1 MHYSPIN
8 FVFLQTNIK
17 KPKKTMKPRIMMI
30 SMKSNLR
37 TMRYIGLLLMFIF
50 CLTAQNMMAQRGKL
64 FNSDNQLSSNLAT
77 QVFQDSNGFIWI
89 ATRNGLNI
97 YDGYNFMVIRKNY
110 DNSDG
115 LNSNYINCITQDE
128 KGRIVLGTNK
138 SLLILNGKRFCNVP
152 MLDSRNKPINTYVTQ
167 VSRLHNGDI
176 AVVTSGYG
184 IMTKKTDANACY
196 TMKGE
201 VENLKYIHKIL
212 EDKQERLWIILEN
225 GKLLRKEKNGKLVSR
240 IMGTEQL
247 NTQDIRQDDKG
258 NLYLA
263 TKNDGI
269 YLLKAGSTIFTKIAG
284 IGNLPIDNIYI
295 SRDQRLFIGCDG
307 MGIFVYNPV
316 TGFLQNNPLFSREV
330 NLAKCKITSIIE
342 DLTGNIWVSM
352 LQKGVFMQSQAQCD
366 FNYMGY
372 RLGNRNVI
380 GENSITSLC
389 VNQGNQVWVGTDKDG
404 LYLFDIKTGSIKSHL
419 LSNITVLALCKDLKG
434 RTWVGTY
441 TNGIGLIDAGGS
453 FHPFSLGIGN
463 QTGIFDIQ
471 EDPQGNVW
479 FATMGKGLFRLSPDG
494 SIKQWKTQDGADNNL
509 KKNSIPNDYLVKLS
523 ISKDGKRVFVATS
536 VGLACYDQQK
546 NSWASTFGGVNCLNK
561 GSFSH
566 CVYSDSKNRVWF
578 GTEDG
583 AICYDPKKGYAH
595 PKIYNTELG
604 LSDNSVASIIED
616 YKGRIWIGT
625 TCGLNQVDT
634 EKGTINKY
642 FSDNG
647 LQSNEFSD
655 AAACTLWGGKML
667 VMGGTGGIN
676 WFDTDKVKQHPWQA
690 KVTISGLLVGNNPVY
705 PDMESGIYTI
715 TDKGAYNSD
724 KFSLSHEDNTF
735 TIQLSTLTY
744 NNVEQISYAYS
755 INGEDWRTIQSGMN
769 ELSFSHMPAGTYKF
783 RVKAI
788 CNGYETPVKEFSIIV
803 HPAWYASIWA
813 RLCYLLAFLG
823 LCLLYIKH
831 RKRKMEDQ
839 LILQQHIHAEEM
851 GEAKLKFFMNISH
864 EIRTPLTLILTPLF
878 TLIKEDKDAH
888 RQGIYDMMRKN
899 SERILHLINQMMD
912 LRKIDKGQ
920 MVMHMS
926 ETDMVAFIGDE
937 YKLFCQQAIA
947 KSIHFSFEHEDEALP
962 VWIDRDNFDKVLMNV
977 LSNAFKFTPAGGR
990 IRITLSHSPHHV
1002 RIAIKDSG
1010 KGIQEEKLET
1020 IFQRFYQSTTTSNDR
1035 NVGTGIGLD
1044 LTRSLVELH
1053 YGTITAANNK
1063 TLDEAD
1069 WKEGSQFLITLPL
1082 GNEHL
1087 KPEEMIDAPEPQTAE
1102 GIKELEE
1109 NMEEGNE
1116 ENAADTANDA
1126 EEDFKSKA
1134 KSTIA
1139 VVEDDEAIRN
1149 FLKTQLQETY
1159 NILTFCNGKEALPEI
1174 IKQKPSLV
1182 ISDIMMPEMDG
1193 NTLCTKI
1200 KNNVNTNHIP
1210 VILLTAMSR
1219 EEDQLTGLQSG
1230 ADAYVVKPFNM
1241 DILRRTI
1248 INLLNVRRTLKNKFM
1263 GNERQSDRQMAIEKD
1278 LSPKDQLMEQVMKVI
1293 NDNMDNEDLSVDMIA
1308 REVGLSRVHL
1318 HRRMKELTN
1327 QTPHAFI
1334 RNTRLQYAEKL
1345 LTHSNK
1351 TITDIMFSCGF
1362 SNPASFS
1369 TMFKNFY
1376 GSSPRDYMQ
1385 AHRKT

>member
-1 MHYSPIN
+1 
-8 FVFLQTNIK
+8 
-17 KPKKTMKPRIMMI
+17 MKPRIMMI

-37 TMRYIGLLLMFIF
+37 TMRNIGLLLMFIF
-50 CLTAQNMMAQRGKL
+50 CLTAQNIMAQRGKL
-64 FNSDNQLSSNLAT
+64 FNSDNQLSSSLAT

-89 ATRNGLNI
+89 ATRNGLNV
-97 YDGYNFMVIRKNY
+97 YDGYNFTVIRKTKE
-110 DNSDG
+110 DNRG
-115 LNSNYINCITQDE
+115 LSSNYINCITQDAQ
-128 KGRIVLGTNK
+128 GHILLGTNN
-138 SLLILNGKRFCNVP
+138 SLLLYNGKSFANIP
-152 MLDSRNKPINTYVTQ
+152 LLDSNNQPISTYVTQ
-167 VSRLHNGDI
+167 VYRLKNNDI

-184 IMTKKTDANACY
+184 IMVKKEDAEACY
-196 TMKGE
+196 AIKGE
-201 VENLKYIHKIL
+201 VENLKFIHKIL
-212 EDKQERLWIILEN
+212 EDKEGRLWIILEN
-225 GKLLRKEKNGKLVSR
+225 GKLFRADKKGKLTKQ
-240 IMGTEQL
+240 IPGTETL
-247 NTQDIRQDDKG
+247 EAQDIKQDRKG
-258 NLYLA
+258 NIYLA
-263 TKNDGI
+263 TKENGLYI
-269 YLLKAGSTIFTKIAG
+269 LKQGSTIFTKIPG
-284 IGNLPIDNIYI
+284 IANLPIDNIYI
-295 SRDQRLFIGCDG
+295 SRDQRIYIGCDG

-316 TGFLQNNPLFSREV
+316 TGITLDNPLFSRKI
-330 NLAKCKITSIIE
+330 NLAKTKVTSIIE
-342 DLTGNIWVSM
+342 DFTGNIWVSM
-352 LQKGVFMQSQAQCD
+352 MQKGVLMQPQTQCD
-366 FNYMGY
+366 FNYMGF

-380 GENSITSLC
+380 GENSVTSLC

-404 LYLFDIKTGSIKSHL
+404 LYLFDLKTGSINGHFF
-419 LSNITVLALCKDLKG
+419 NNTTVLALCKDQKG

-441 TNGIGLIDAGGS
+441 TDGIGFIDAGGS
-453 FHPFSLGIGN
+453 FHPFNLGFGKQI
-463 QTGIFDIQ
+463 GIFDIQ
-471 EDPQGNVW
+471 KDPQGNVW
-479 FATMGKGLFRLSPDG
+479 FATMGEGLFRLSPDG
-494 SIKQWKTQDGADNNL
+494 NIKQWKAQYGADNNL
-509 KKNSIPNDYLVKLS
+509 KKNSIPNDYLAKLS

-546 NSWASTFGGVNCLNK
+546 NSWTSTFGGVNCLNK
-561 GSFSH
+561 GCFSH

-583 AICYDPKKGYAH
+583 AICYDPKKGFAH

-642 FSDNG
+642 YSDNG

-655 AAACTLWGGKML
+655 AAACTIWGGKML

-690 KVTISGLLVGNNPVY
+690 KVTISGLLVGNKPVAR
-705 PDMESGIYTI
+705 DMESGIYTI
-715 TDKGAYNSD
+715 TDKGVYNSD
-724 KFSLSHEDNTF
+724 KFSLSYDDNTF

-755 INGEDWRTIQSGMN
+755 INDEDWRTIQPGLN

-813 RLCYLLAFLG
+813 KLCYLLAFLG

-839 LILQQHIHAEEM
+839 LVLQQHIHAEEM

-920 MVMHMS
+920 MVMRMS

-937 YKLFCQQAIA
+937 YKLFCQQAVA
-947 KSIHFSFEHEDEALP
+947 KSIQFTFEHEDEALP

-1020 IFQRFYQSTTTSNDR
+1020 IFQRFYQSTTSSNDR

-1053 YGTITAANNK
+1053 YGTITAANNR
-1063 TLDEAD
+1063 TLDETD

-1087 KPEEMIDAPEPQTAE
+1087 KPEEMTDAPEPQAAE
-1102 GIKELEE
+1102 DIKELEE
-1109 NMEEGNE
+1109 NIEEENE
-1116 ENAADTANDA
+1116 ENAANGT
-1126 EEDFKSKA
+1126 EEDFMSKV

-1139 VVEDDEAIRN
+1139 VVEDDEAIRD

-1174 IKQKPSLV
+1174 IKQKPDLV

-1193 NTLCTKI
+1193 NTLCTKL

-1230 ADAYVVKPFNM
+1230 ADAYVVKPFNI

-1248 INLLNVRRTLKNKFM
+1248 INLLNVRRTLKNKFT
-1263 GNERQSDRQMAIEKD
+1263 GSESQSDKQLAIEKD
-1278 LSPKDQLMEQVMKVI
+1278 QSPKDQLMEQVMKVI

-1345 LTHSNK
+1345 LSHSNK
-1351 TITDIMFSCGF
+1351 TISDIMFTCGF

-1369 TMFKNFY
+1369 TMFKNLY

-1385 AHRKT
+1385 AHRKF

>member
-1 MHYSPIN
+1 
-8 FVFLQTNIK
+8 
-17 KPKKTMKPRIMMI
+17 MKPRIMMI

-37 TMRYIGLLLMFIF
+37 TMRNIGLLLMFIF

-64 FNSDNQLSSNLAT
+64 FNSDNQLSSSLAT

-89 ATRNGLNI
+89 ATRNGLNV
-97 YDGYNFMVIRKNY
+97 YDGYNFTVIRKTKE
-110 DNSDG
+110 DNRG
-115 LNSNYINCITQDE
+115 LSSNYINCITQDAQ
-128 KGRIVLGTNK
+128 GHILLGTNN
-138 SLLILNGKRFCNVP
+138 SLLLYNGKSFANIP
-152 MLDSRNKPINTYVTQ
+152 LLDSNNQPISTYVTQ
-167 VSRLHNGDI
+167 VYRLKNNDI

-184 IMTKKTDANACY
+184 IMVKKEDAEACY
-196 TMKGE
+196 AIKGE
-201 VENLKYIHKIL
+201 VENLKFIHKIL
-212 EDKQERLWIILEN
+212 EDKEGRLWIILEN
-225 GKLLRKEKNGKLVSR
+225 GKLFRADKKGKLTKQ
-240 IMGTEQL
+240 IPGTETL
-247 NTQDIRQDDKG
+247 EAQDIKQDRKG
-258 NLYLA
+258 NIYLA
-263 TKNDGI
+263 TKENGLYI
-269 YLLKAGSTIFTKIAG
+269 LKQGSTVFTKIPG
-284 IGNLPIDNIYI
+284 IANLPIDNIYI
-295 SRDQRLFIGCDG
+295 SRDQRIYIGCDG

-316 TGFLQNNPLFSREV
+316 TGITLDNPLFSRKI
-330 NLAKCKITSIIE
+330 NLAKTKVTSIIE
-342 DLTGNIWVSM
+342 DFTGNIWVSM
-352 LQKGVFMQSQAQCD
+352 MQKGVLMQPQTQCD
-366 FNYMGY
+366 FNYMGF

-380 GENSITSLC
+380 GENSVTSLC

-404 LYLFDIKTGSIKSHL
+404 LYLFDLKTGSINGHFF
-419 LSNITVLALCKDLKG
+419 NNTTVLALCKDQKG

-441 TNGIGLIDAGGS
+441 TDGIGFIDAGGS
-453 FHPFSLGIGN
+453 FHPFNLGFGKQI
-463 QTGIFDIQ
+463 GIFDIQ
-471 EDPQGNVW
+471 KDTQGNVW
-479 FATMGKGLFRLSPDG
+479 FATMGEGLFRLSPDG
-494 SIKQWKTQDGADNNL
+494 SIKQWKSQYGADNNL
-509 KKNSIPNDYLVKLS
+509 KKNSIPNDYLAKLS

-536 VGLACYDQQK
+536 IGLACYDQQK
-546 NSWASTFGGVNCLNK
+546 NSWTSTFGGVNCLNK
-561 GSFSH
+561 GCFSH

-583 AICYDPKKGYAH
+583 AICYDPKKGFAH

-642 FSDNG
+642 YSDNG

-655 AAACTLWGGKML
+655 AAACTIWGGKML

-690 KVTISGLLVGNNPVY
+690 KVTISGLLVGNKPVY
-705 PDMESGIYTI
+705 RDMESGIYTI
-715 TDKGAYNSD
+715 TDKGVYNSD

-755 INGEDWRTIQSGMN
+755 INDEDWRTIQPGLN

-813 RLCYLLAFLG
+813 KFCYLLAFLW

-839 LILQQHIHAEEM
+839 LVLQQHIHAEEM

-926 ETDMVAFIGDE
+926 QTHMVAFIGDE
-937 YKLFCQQAIA
+937 YKLFCQQAVA
-947 KSIHFSFEHEDEALP
+947 KSIQFTFEHEDETLP

-1010 KGIQEEKLET
+1010 KGIQEDKLET
-1020 IFQRFYQSTTTSNDR
+1020 IFQRFYQSTTSSNDR

-1053 YGTITAANNK
+1053 YGTITAANNN

-1069 WKEGSQFLITLPL
+1069 WTEGSQFLITLPL
-1082 GNEHL
+1082 GNDHL
-1087 KPEEMIDAPEPQTAE
+1087 KPEEMTDAPEPQAAE
-1102 GIKELEE
+1102 EIKELEE
-1109 NMEEGNE
+1109 NIEEENE
-1116 ENAADTANDA
+1116 ENAANGT
-1126 EEDFKSKA
+1126 EEDFMSKV

-1139 VVEDDEAIRN
+1139 VVEDDEAIRD

-1174 IKQKPSLV
+1174 IKQKPDLV

-1193 NTLCTKI
+1193 NTLCTKL

-1230 ADAYVVKPFNM
+1230 ADAYVVKPFNI

-1248 INLLNVRRTLKNKFM
+1248 INLLNVRRTLKNKFT
-1263 GNERQSDRQMAIEKD
+1263 GSESQSDKQLAIEKD
-1278 LSPKDQLMEQVMKVI
+1278 QSPKDQLMEQVMKVI

-1345 LTHSNK
+1345 LSHSNK
-1351 TITDIMFSCGF
+1351 TISDIMFTCGF

-1369 TMFKNFY
+1369 TMFKNLY

-1385 AHRKT
+1385 AHRKL

>member
-1 MHYSPIN
+1 
-8 FVFLQTNIK
+8 
-17 KPKKTMKPRIMMI
+17 MKPRIMMI

-37 TMRYIGLLLMFIF
+37 TMRNIGLLLMFIF

-89 ATRNGLNI
+89 ATRNGLNV
-97 YDGYNFMVIRKNY
+97 YDGYNFMVIRKTKE
-110 DNSDG
+110 DNRG
-115 LNSNYINCITQDE
+115 LSSNYINCITQDAQ
-128 KGRIVLGTNK
+128 GHILLGTNN
-138 SLLILNGKRFCNVP
+138 SLLLYNGKSFANIP
-152 MLDSRNKPINTYVTQ
+152 LLDSNNQPISTYVTQ
-167 VSRLHNGDI
+167 VYRLKNNDI

-184 IMTKKTDANACY
+184 IMVKKEDAEACY
-196 TMKGE
+196 AIKGE
-201 VENLKYIHKIL
+201 VENLKFIHKIL
-212 EDKQERLWIILEN
+212 EDKEGRLWIILEN
-225 GKLLRKEKNGKLVSR
+225 GKLFRADKKGKLNKQ
-240 IMGTEQL
+240 IPGTETL
-247 NTQDIRQDDKG
+247 EAQDIKQDRKG
-258 NLYLA
+258 NIYLA
-263 TKNDGI
+263 TKENGLYI
-269 YLLKAGSTIFTKIAG
+269 LKQGSTIFTKIPG
-284 IGNLPIDNIYI
+284 IANLPIDNIYI
-295 SRDQRLFIGCDG
+295 SRDQRIYIGCDG

-316 TGFLQNNPLFSREV
+316 TGITLDNPLFSRKI
-330 NLAKCKITSIIE
+330 NLAKTKVTSIIE
-342 DLTGNIWVSM
+342 DFTGNIWVSM
-352 LQKGVFMQSQAQCD
+352 MQKGVLMQPQTQCD
-366 FNYMGY
+366 FNYMGF

-380 GENSITSLC
+380 GENSVTSLC

-404 LYLFDIKTGSIKSHL
+404 LYLFDLKTGSINGHFF
-419 LSNITVLALCKDLKG
+419 NNTTVLALCKDQKG

-441 TNGIGLIDAGGS
+441 TDGIGFIDAGGS
-453 FHPFSLGIGN
+453 FHPFNLGFGKQI
-463 QTGIFDIQ
+463 GIFDIQ
-471 EDPQGNVW
+471 KDPQGNVW
-479 FATMGKGLFRLSPDG
+479 FATMGEGLFRLSPDG
-494 SIKQWKTQDGADNNL
+494 NIKQWKAQYGADNNL
-509 KKNSIPNDYLVKLS
+509 KKNSIPNDYLAKLS

-546 NSWASTFGGVNCLNK
+546 NSWTSTFGGVNCLNK
-561 GSFSH
+561 GCFSH

-583 AICYDPKKGYAH
+583 AICYDPKKGFAH

-642 FSDNG
+642 YSDNG

-655 AAACTLWGGKML
+655 AAACTIWGGKML

-690 KVTISGLLVGNNPVY
+690 KVTISGLLVGNKPVAR
-705 PDMESGIYTI
+705 DMESGIYTI
-715 TDKGAYNSD
+715 TDKGVYNSD
-724 KFSLSHEDNTF
+724 KFSLSYDDNTF

-755 INGEDWRTIQSGMN
+755 INDEDWRTIQPGLN

-813 RLCYLLAFLG
+813 KLCYLLVFLG

-831 RKRKMEDQ
+831 RKRKIEDQ
-839 LILQQHIHAEEM
+839 LVLQQHIHAEEM

-926 ETDMVAFIGDE
+926 QTDMVAFISDE
-937 YKLFCQQAIA
+937 YKLFCQQAVA
-947 KSIHFSFEHEDEALP
+947 KSIQFTFEHEDEALP

-1020 IFQRFYQSTTTSNDR
+1020 IFQRFYQSTTSSNDR

-1053 YGTITAANNK
+1053 YGTITAANNN

-1087 KPEEMIDAPEPQTAE
+1087 KPEEMTDAPEPQAAE
-1102 GIKELEE
+1102 DIKELEE
-1109 NMEEGNE
+1109 NIEEENE
-1116 ENAADTANDA
+1116 ENAANGT
-1126 EEDFKSKA
+1126 EEDFMSKV

-1139 VVEDDEAIRN
+1139 VVEDDEAIRD

-1174 IKQKPSLV
+1174 IKQKPDLV

-1193 NTLCTKI
+1193 NTLCTKL

-1230 ADAYVVKPFNM
+1230 ADAYVVKPFNI

-1248 INLLNVRRTLKNKFM
+1248 INLLNVRRTLKNKFT
-1263 GNERQSDRQMAIEKD
+1263 GSESQSDKQLAIEKD
-1278 LSPKDQLMEQVMKVI
+1278 QSPKDQLMEQVMKVI

-1345 LTHSNK
+1345 LSHSNK
-1351 TITDIMFSCGF
+1351 TISDIMFTCGF

-1369 TMFKNFY
+1369 TMFKNLY

-1385 AHRKT
+1385 AHRKL

>member
-1 MHYSPIN
+1 
-8 FVFLQTNIK
+8 
-17 KPKKTMKPRIMMI
+17 MKPRIMMI

-37 TMRYIGLLLMFIF
+37 IEKFIGLLLMSFF
-50 CLTAQNMMAQRGKL
+50 CLTAQNMMAQRSKL
-64 FNSDNQLSSNLAT
+64 FNSDNQLSSSLAT

-89 ATRNGLNI
+89 ATRNGLNV
-97 YDGYNFMVIRKNY
+97 YDGYNFTVIRKTKE
-110 DNSDG
+110 DNRG
-115 LNSNYINCITQDE
+115 LSSNYINCITQDAQ
-128 KGRIVLGTNK
+128 GHILLGTNN
-138 SLLILNGKRFCNVP
+138 SLLLYNGKSFANIP
-152 MLDSRNKPINTYVTQ
+152 LLDSNNQPISTYVTQ
-167 VSRLHNGDI
+167 VYRLKNNDI

-184 IMTKKTDANACY
+184 IMVKKEDAEACY
-196 TMKGE
+196 AIKGE
-201 VENLKYIHKIL
+201 VENLKFIHKIL
-212 EDKQERLWIILEN
+212 EDKEERLWIILES
-225 GKLLRKEKNGKLVSR
+225 GKLYRADKKGKLTKQ
-240 IMGTEQL
+240 IPGTETL
-247 NTQDIRQDDKG
+247 EAQDIKQDAKG
-258 NLYLA
+258 NIYLA
-263 TKNDGI
+263 TKDNGLYI
-269 YLLKAGSTIFTKIAG
+269 LKQGSTVFTKIPG
-284 IGNLPIDNIYI
+284 ISNLPIDNIYI
-295 SRDQRLFIGCDG
+295 SRDQRIYIGCDG

-316 TGFLQNNPLFSREV
+316 TGITLDNPLFSRKI
-330 NLAKCKITSIIE
+330 NLAKTKVTSIIE
-342 DLTGNIWVSM
+342 DFTGNIWVSM
-352 LQKGVFMQSQAQCD
+352 MQKGVLMQPQTQCD
-366 FNYMGY
+366 FNYMGF

-380 GENSITSLC
+380 GENSVTSLC

-404 LYLFDIKTGSIKSHL
+404 LYLFDLKTGSINGHFFY
-419 LSNITVLALCKDLKG
+419 NTTVLALCKDQKG

-441 TNGIGLIDAGGS
+441 TDGIGFIDTGGS
-453 FHPFSLGIGN
+453 FHPFNLGFGKQI
-463 QTGIFDIQ
+463 GIFDIQ
-471 EDPQGNVW
+471 KDPQGNVW
-479 FATMGKGLFRLSPDG
+479 FATMGEGLFRLSLDG
-494 SIKQWKTQDGADNNL
+494 NIKQWKAQYGADNNL
-509 KKNSIPNDYLVKLS
+509 KKNSIPNDYLAKLS

-546 NSWASTFGGVNCLNK
+546 NSWTSTFGGVNCLNK
-561 GSFSH
+561 GCFSH

-583 AICYDPKKGYAH
+583 AICYDPKKGFAH

-642 FSDNG
+642 YSDNG

-690 KVTISGLLVGNNPVY
+690 KVTISGLLVGNKPVARN
-705 PDMESGIYTI
+705 MESGIYTI
-715 TDKGAYNSD
+715 TDKGVYNSD

-755 INGEDWRTIQSGMN
+755 INGEDWRTIQPGIN

-813 RLCYLLAFLG
+813 KFCYLLAFLG

-839 LILQQHIHAEEM
+839 LVLQQHIHAEEM

-926 ETDMVAFIGDE
+926 QTDMVAFISDE
-937 YKLFCQQAIA
+937 YKLFCQQAVA
-947 KSIHFSFEHEDEALP
+947 KSIQFTFEHEDEALP

-1010 KGIQEEKLET
+1010 KGIQEDKLET
-1020 IFQRFYQSTTTSNDR
+1020 IFQRFYQSTTSSNDR

-1053 YGTITAANNK
+1053 YGTITAANNN

-1087 KPEEMIDAPEPQTAE
+1087 KPEEMTDAPEPQAAE
-1102 GIKELEE
+1102 EIKELEE
-1109 NMEEGNE
+1109 NIEEGNE
-1116 ENAADTANDA
+1116 ENAGNGT
-1126 EEDFKSKA
+1126 EEEFMSKV

-1139 VVEDDEAIRN
+1139 VVEDDEAIRD

-1230 ADAYVVKPFNM
+1230 ADAYVVKPFNI

-1248 INLLNVRRTLKNKFM
+1248 INLLNVRRTLKNKFT
-1263 GNERQSDRQMAIEKD
+1263 GSESQSDKQLAIEKD
-1278 LSPKDQLMEQVMKVI
+1278 QSPKDQLMEQVMKVI

-1345 LTHSNK
+1345 LSHSNK
-1351 TITDIMFSCGF
+1351 TISDIMFTCGF

-1369 TMFKNFY
+1369 TMFKNLY

-1385 AHRKT
+1385 AHRKL

>member
-1 MHYSPIN
+1 
-8 FVFLQTNIK
+8 
-17 KPKKTMKPRIMMI
+17 MKPRIMMI

-37 TMRYIGLLLMFIF
+37 IEKFIGLLLMSFF
-50 CLTAQNMMAQRGKL
+50 CLTAQNMMAQRSKL
-64 FNSDNQLSSNLAT
+64 FNSDNQLSSSLAT

-89 ATRNGLNI
+89 ATRNGLNV
-97 YDGYNFMVIRKNY
+97 YDGYNFTVIRKTKE
-110 DNSDG
+110 DNRG
-115 LNSNYINCITQDE
+115 LSSNYINCITQDAQ
-128 KGRIVLGTNK
+128 GHILLGTNN
-138 SLLILNGKRFCNVP
+138 SLLLYNGKSFANIP
-152 MLDSRNKPINTYVTQ
+152 LLDSNNQPISTYVTQ
-167 VSRLHNGDI
+167 VYRLKNNDI

-184 IMTKKTDANACY
+184 IMVKKEDAEACY
-196 TMKGE
+196 AIKGE
-201 VENLKYIHKIL
+201 VENLKFIHKIL
-212 EDKQERLWIILEN
+212 EDKEERLWIILES
-225 GKLLRKEKNGKLVSR
+225 GKLYRADKKGKLTKQ
-240 IMGTEQL
+240 IPGTETL
-247 NTQDIRQDDKG
+247 EAQDIKQDAKG
-258 NLYLA
+258 NIYLA
-263 TKNDGI
+263 TKDNGLYI
-269 YLLKAGSTIFTKIAG
+269 LKQGSTVFTKIPG
-284 IGNLPIDNIYI
+284 ISNLPIDNIYI
-295 SRDQRLFIGCDG
+295 SRDQRIYIGCDG

-316 TGFLQNNPLFSREV
+316 TGITLDNPLFSRKI
-330 NLAKCKITSIIE
+330 NLAKTKVTSIIE
-342 DLTGNIWVSM
+342 DFTGNIWVSM
-352 LQKGVFMQSQAQCD
+352 MQKGVLMQPQTQCD
-366 FNYMGY
+366 FNYMGF

-380 GENSITSLC
+380 GENSVTSLC

-404 LYLFDIKTGSIKSHL
+404 LYLFDLKTGSINGHFFY
-419 LSNITVLALCKDLKG
+419 NTTVLALCKDQKG

-441 TNGIGLIDAGGS
+441 TDGIGFIDTGGGS
-453 FHPFSLGIGN
+453 FHPFNLGFGKQI
-463 QTGIFDIQ
+463 GIFDIQ
-471 EDPQGNVW
+471 KDPQGNVW
-479 FATMGKGLFRLSPDG
+479 FATMGEGLFRLSLDG
-494 SIKQWKTQDGADNNL
+494 NIKQWKAQYGADNNL
-509 KKNSIPNDYLVKLS
+509 KKNSIPNDYLAKLS

-546 NSWASTFGGVNCLNK
+546 NSWTSTFGGVNCLNK
-561 GSFSH
+561 GCFSH

-583 AICYDPKKGYAH
+583 AICYDPKKGFAH

-642 FSDNG
+642 YSDNG

-690 KVTISGLLVGNNPVY
+690 KVTISGLLVGNKPVARN
-705 PDMESGIYTI
+705 MESGIYTI
-715 TDKGAYNSD
+715 TDKGVYNSD

-755 INGEDWRTIQSGMN
+755 INGEDWRTIQPGIN

-813 RLCYLLAFLG
+813 KFCYLLAFLG

-839 LILQQHIHAEEM
+839 LVLQQHIHAEEM

-926 ETDMVAFIGDE
+926 QTDMVAFISDE
-937 YKLFCQQAIA
+937 YKLFCQQAVA
-947 KSIHFSFEHEDEALP
+947 KSIQFTFEHEDEALP

-1010 KGIQEEKLET
+1010 KGIQEDKLET
-1020 IFQRFYQSTTTSNDR
+1020 IFQRFYQSTTSSNDR

-1053 YGTITAANNK
+1053 YGTITAANNN

-1087 KPEEMIDAPEPQTAE
+1087 KPEEMTDAPEPQAAE
-1102 GIKELEE
+1102 EIKELEE
-1109 NMEEGNE
+1109 NIEEGNE
-1116 ENAADTANDA
+1116 ENAGNGT
-1126 EEDFKSKA
+1126 EEEFMSKV

-1139 VVEDDEAIRN
+1139 VVEDDEAIRD

-1230 ADAYVVKPFNM
+1230 ADAYVVKPFNI

-1248 INLLNVRRTLKNKFM
+1248 INLLNVRRTLKNKFT
-1263 GNERQSDRQMAIEKD
+1263 GSESQSDKQLAIEKD
-1278 LSPKDQLMEQVMKVI
+1278 QSPKDQLMEQVMKVI

-1345 LTHSNK
+1345 LSHSNK
-1351 TITDIMFSCGF
+1351 TISDIMFTCGF

-1369 TMFKNFY
+1369 TMFKNLY

-1385 AHRKT
+1385 AHRKL